1 MTKRQQ
7 VNNLDKLFQNKCA
20 STVQCTAVST
30 LHKLV
35 LKSCQTERFKTEMK
49 KITIINKAWR
59 LCVRSAVSLNTL
71 LMPDPLEPANGK
83 LGSVLLFSF
92 NLQKTSTKS
101 QFHI

>member
-1 MTKRQQ
+1 MRVHCPVHCNVHPSQI
-7 VNNLDKLFQNKCA
+7 DM
-20 STVQCTAVST
+20 
-30 LHKLV
+30 V

-92 NLQKTSTKS
+92 NLQKSSTNTQS
-101 QFHI
+101 DI